1 MPHPLYPDAPSRELT
16 AAAERQAALDVQI
29 AAFLKQ
35 GGQIQAFDNLQR
47 PVEMT
52 YTSFAINP
60 KKAQAVSPSAIPRKK
75 PRKPAKPTA
84 IGRVKPA
91 DEQLA
96 VKIIVE
102 AALGATPAEIAKA
115 LRIPVN
121 RCVAIAEQCHVQFHR

>member
-1 MPHPLYPDAPSRELT
+1 MPHPLYPDAPSREMS
-16 AAAERQAALDVQI
+16 AAAERQAALDFQI
-29 AAFLKQ
+29 AAFLKS

-60 KKAQAVSPSAIPRKK
+60 KKAQAVPPGAASRKK
-75 PRKPAKPTA
+75 PRKPAKPTS
-84 IGRVKPA
+84 IGRVTPA

-102 AALGATPAEIAKA
+102 AALGGTPAEIAHA
-115 LRIPVN
+115 LHIPID